1 MTRLSSLALAAAAAS
16 LLGAV
21 QARADV
27 TIAVA
32 GPLTGSEAVFG
43 EQFKRGA
50 EQAVADLN
58 TRAACWARRC
68 CW

>member
-1 MTRLSSLALAAAAAS
+1 MNKISSLALAATATLVISATA
-16 LLGAV
+16 
-21 QARADV
+21 ARAEI

-50 EQAVADLN
+50 ERAVADINAKGGVLGQ
-58 TRAACWARRC
+58 
-68 CW
+68 